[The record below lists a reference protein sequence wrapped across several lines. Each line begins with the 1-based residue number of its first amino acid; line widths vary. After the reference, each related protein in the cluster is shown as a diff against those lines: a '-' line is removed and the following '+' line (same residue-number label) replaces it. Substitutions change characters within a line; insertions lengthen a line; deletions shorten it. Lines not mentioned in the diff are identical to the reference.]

1 MPMGTDAGCN
11 DGGTN
16 LRGAEKAPHGNAAAA
31 NRPPVATYDERT
43 GKVIWSDQDP
53 SANIAYDGGAAQLY
67 GADSWK
73 SMLLQP
79 SLADDQE

>member
-1 MPMGTDAGCN
+1 MVTSAGCK
-11 DGGTN
+11 DASKN
-16 LRGAEKAPHGNAAAA
+16 LRGAEKAPEGNAAAA
-31 NRPPVATYDERT
+31 NRPPVATYDAKT
-43 GKVIWSDQDP
+43 GKVTWADQDA

-79 SLADDQE
+79 SLADNQE

>member
-1 MPMGTDAGCN
+1 MNTERGCT
-11 DGGTN
+11 DGGKN
-16 LRGAEKAPHGNAAAA
+16 LRGSEKAPAGNAAAA

-43 GKVIWSDQDP
+43 GKVTWADQDT
-53 SANIAYDGGAAQLY
+53 SAKIAYDGGAAQLY

>member
-1 MPMGTDAGCN
+1 MRTDAGCAEP
-11 DGGTN
+11 GTN
-16 LRGAEKAPHGNAAAA
+16 LRGSEKAPPGNAAAA

-43 GKVIWSDQDP
+43 GKLTWADQDTSP
-53 SANIAYDGGAAQLY
+53 KIAYDGGAAQLY

-79 SLADDQE
+79 SQADDQE